1 MHFARNTSSAF
12 RDESAAFVA
21 LAWNELFDPTT
32 PDSYRPRLYD
42 TRGLVAEL
50 SSLAELAAQD
60 NRWFRHIEL
69 VQRELRSAVK
79 DEACWLD
86 QSPWSSGIIDNIAS
100 ATELAQV
107 ADLADVF
114 RSTSPDPVSSLF
126 ECLHREIA
134 SLPRNKKRTLRVLGL
149 LGTQAIRS
157 GLTAS
162 DVALNFRDARD
173 DDQTAVVKRLI
184 GSLEPTTRPF
194 TCVVHLMGDE
204 SQVHSLFGQNGF
216 QQARTKDFPLDSVGQ
231 DFKNSVSRHMAFRH
245 ETNATSHLAAA
256 AHTVQACRRV
266 IDVFNLYQNRASIEL
281 DADVLVVDDLRTAVV
296 SRNTEKSL
304 ATKPSRAALKLT
316 REALARVRFDHLDLG
331 LENSLEQHSL
341 ALSSTEP
348 KASLVGIWT
357 ALECLVG
364 SDGRDSSSRRVVEWI
379 APIVAL
385 RRVEKISR
393 YLAVCCHEYFGAAS
407 RRPSHA
413 FKRSSPYYV
422 SPRDILDAITGPKD
436 NTLMVQLLGDVSDH
450 PLLRFRMYYAWRSF
464 HDPKIVKRELLGSKQ
479 RLVWHLER
487 IYRARNLTVHQGRT
501 PPFVSE
507 LVDRVQHYYTRCVS
521 RVLADLRE
529 HTSWTVPTAL
539 ERHRQRFQFVVQRL
553 NGRSHE
559 IPGSFFF
566 PRDDE
571 FRECFPWK
579 QST

>member
-12 RDESAAFVA
+12 RDEGAAFVA

-42 TRGLVAEL
+42 THGLVAEL

-134 SLPRNKKRTLRVLGL
+134 FLPRNKKRTLRVLGL

-162 DVALNFRDARD
+162 DVALNFCDARD
-173 DDQTAVVKRLI
+173 DDQTAVVQRLI
-184 GSLEPTTRPF
+184 GSLAPTTRPF

-216 QQARTKDFPLDSVGQ
+216 QQAKTKDFPLDSVGQ

-407 RRPSHA
+407 RHPSHA

-450 PLLRFRMYYAWRSF
+450 PLLRFRVYYAWRSF
-464 HDPKIVKRELLGSKQ
+464 HDPKILKRELLGSKQ

-539 ERHRQRFQFVVQRL
+539 ERHRQRFHFVVQRL

-579 QST
+579 RST